1 MSAVLDLFAGD
12 VDQTVE
18 QQHVAA
24 DPVAAAIFAI
34 ESVLLS
40 GKALALAYSSGKDS
54 STVANLAFTAAL
66 NVKRRTGH
74 CPPIHV
80 LNADTGVE
88 SPAVRALADRELA
101 RMRAFARPTNCRSG
115 RMYRT
120 RRSAPRGRCASSEAA
135 RCGRSRRTAPIAP
148 GITRLDP

>member
-1 MSAVLDLFAGD
+1 MSAVLDLFAD
-12 VDQTVE
+12 EVEQTVE

-34 ESVLLS
+34 ESILLS

-74 CPPIHV
+74 CPFIHV

-88 SPAVRALADRELA
+88 SPVVRALACQRRLKSDPLPCRVAEVNLTHLSHFNRLGPA
-101 RMRAFARPTNCRSG
+101 MIGYSNNRP
-115 RMYRT
+115 
-120 RRSAPRGRCASSEAA
+120 
-135 RCGRSRRTAPIAP
+135 
-148 GITRLDP
+148 